1 MLTNEQYLEAVEKK
15 VFRACIDEK
24 DGAGNLRFNTEA
36 QCIIKRFLP
45 EIVEAVSSVNS
56 DTIDPYFDE
65 IRRKVC
71 TQCEYLKPDGNCDVK
86 ERADCCLDRYLVLI
100 VRAIEE
106 AEQEYRTGNTG
117 N

>member
-1 MLTNEQYLEAVEKK
+1 MPTEQQYWEAIEKR

-24 DGAGNLRFNTEA
+24 DGAGNLRFNTED

-45 EIVEAVSSVNS
+45 KIVDAVSCVKS
-56 DTIDPYFDE
+56 DTIDPYIEE

-71 TQCEYLKPDGNCDVK
+71 TQCEYIKPDGSCDVK